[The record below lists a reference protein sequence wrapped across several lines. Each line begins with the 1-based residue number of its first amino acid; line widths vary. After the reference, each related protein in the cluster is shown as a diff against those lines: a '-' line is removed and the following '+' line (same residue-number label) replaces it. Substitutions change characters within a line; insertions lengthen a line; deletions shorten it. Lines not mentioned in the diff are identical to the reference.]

1 MRRIILRLVVA
12 FAATALLALPHST
25 PYARAATAPTAT
37 FSKDSGW
44 GTGYQGKYTITNGG
58 STTLTGWKV
67 EFDVPAGGSVG
78 AYWDAL
84 MTQSG
89 THYTFTNREY
99 NGTLAPGASASFGW
113 TGAPES
119 ATPINCRLNGQPCD
133 GSGGGGGGGDT
144 SPPTA
149 PTGLRVTGTTSSS
162 ISLSWTASTD
172 DVGVTG
178 YRVYEG
184 STVVATTTST
194 SATIGGLAASSSHT
208 YSVTARD
215 AAGNESAKSATVSGT
230 TQPGGGGGGTYQKV
244 GYYPQWGIYGR
255 NFWMK
260 NLDTDGAAGKLTVLN
275 YAFENL
281 DPTNLTCAE
290 TTKGTTSN
298 PEDPDQGTGAG
309 DAYADYGASVSA
321 ANSVDGVGD
330 TWDQKLK
337 GNFNQIKKLKAKY
350 PNLKVLVSI
359 GGWTYSKFF
368 SDAAKTDAGRK
379 KLVSSCI
386 DMFIK
391 GNLPASSDG
400 TGGPGTGAGVFDGI
414 DVDWEWPG
422 SPDGHPGNH
431 YDPSDKA
438 NLTALLAEFRSQL
451 NALGSGYLLT
461 AFTPADPVKVNAGW
475 DLPAIFNYLDFANVQ
490 GYDFHGSGSDNSW
503 EPNRTGHQANLY
515 VDPDD
520 PYSTHF
526 SVDSAVKV
534 YTDAGVNTRKLT
546 IGIPFYGRGWQQ
558 VADGGKNGE
567 WQTANGAAPGDF
579 PEEAGTRGYK
589 NIAANVPGCTVYH
602 DEQAVATYC
611 YTGANGQWWSFDDPW
626 SIGKKTDYIKSK
638 NLLGAMIW
646 EMSGDTGP
654 LMTALDS
661 GLH

>member
-1 MRRIILRLVVA
+1 MRRTILRLVVA
-12 FAATALLALPHST
+12 FAATALLALPHFT
-25 PYARAATAPTAT
+25 PNARAATAPTAT
-37 FSKDSGW
+37 FTKDSGW

-58 STTLTGWKV
+58 STTLNGWKV

-78 AYWDAL
+78 SYWDAL

-89 THYTFTNREY
+89 THYTFTNRDY

-113 TGAPES
+113 VGAPES
-119 ATPINCRLNGQPCD
+119 ATPLNCKLNGQSCT
-133 GSGGGGGGGDT
+133 GGGGGGGDT
-144 SPPTA
+144 SPPTT
-149 PTGLRVTGTTSSS
+149 PTGLRVSGTTSSS
-162 ISLSWTASTD
+162 LSLAWTASTD
-172 DVGVTG
+172 DVGVTD

-184 STVVATTTST
+184 STVVATSTTT

-208 YSVTARD
+208 YTVTARD
-215 AAGNESAKSATVSGT
+215 AAGNESAKSAPVTGT
-230 TQPGGGGGGTYQKV
+230 TQSGGGGGGSYQKV

-255 NFWMK
+255 NYWIK
-260 NLDTDGAAGKLTVLN
+260 NLDTTGAAGKLTVLN

-281 DPTNLTCAE
+281 DPTNLTCLE
-290 TTKGTTSN
+290 TTKSTSTN

-309 DAYADYGASVSA
+309 DAYADYGDSVSA

-391 GNLPASSDG
+391 GNLPVSSDG
-400 TGGPGTGAGVFDGI
+400 TGGAGTGAGVFDGI

-422 SPDGHPGNH
+422 DPNGHPGNH

-451 NALGSGYLLT
+451 DALGGGHLLT
-461 AFTPADPVKVNAGW
+461 AFTPADPVKVNNGW
-475 DLPAIFNYLDFANVQ
+475 DLSKIFNSLDFANVQ
-490 GYDFHGSGSDNSW
+490 GYDFHGAGSDNSW
-503 EPNRTGHQANLY
+503 EPNRTGDQANLY
-515 VDPDD
+515 VDNND

-534 YTDAGVNTRKLT
+534 YTDAGVSTRKLT

-567 WQTANGAAPGDF
+567 WQSANGAAPGDF

-602 DEQAVATYC
+602 NEQAVATYC
-611 YTGANGQWWSFDDPW
+611 YTGANGQWWTFDDPW

-646 EMSGDTGP
+646 EMSGDTGT
-654 LMTALDS
+654 LMTALSS
-661 GLH
+661 GLG